1 MIAIIGSGNVA
12 VHLYK
17 ALSDNVPTLL
27 INPHTLEGLPKDAD
41 IILIAVADKA
51 IEEVAGKI
59 KNKNS
64 VIAHTSG
71 SIPMDVLKN
80 VGKNIGV
87 FYPLQTFSKGREIN
101 YKEIPLFLEGNSSET
116 IFKLKKLGS
125 LFSDNIYEAD
135 SAKRK
140 KLHLASVF
148 ACNFTNALA
157 SVSEKL
163 LENTGYDFKV
173 LQPLMKETIQ
183 KLETLSPGEAQTGP
197 AVRKDEKVIEDH
209 KKMLEDQPDLKL
221 LYSIFSDYIKQNS

>member
-17 ALSDNVPTLL
+17 ALSDKVPTLL

-64 VIAHTSG
+64 VVAHTSG

-101 YKEIPLFLEGNSSET
+101 YKEIPLFLEGNSSEI

-125 LFSDNIYEAD
+125 LFTNNIYEAD

-173 LQPLMKETIQ
+173 LHPLMKETIQ